1 MKIKAVIFDLD
12 GTLLNTLDD
21 LTDATNHALNAVGR
35 NAIGISDVRGFVG
48 NGVPKLIERALRFTA
63 PSAVGT
69 DGTDDGT
76 FAATLEKF
84 TEYYNVHNTD
94 KTKLYDGIAELLAA
108 LSARG
113 IKTAVVTNK
122 YDGAAQALKIRF
134 FPTVDFVV
142 GTSENVRPKPARDGV
157 DRALAA
163 LGVSAD
169 EAVYVGD
176 GETDMLTAK
185 NAGLPAVA
193 VTWGFRDRTVLAGFD
208 PYAMIDEPK
217 ALITAIDEM
226 TGDKKA

>member
-1 MKIKAVIFDLD
+1 MKVKAVIFDLD

-21 LTDATNHALNAVGR
+21 LTDATNHALNEVGR
-35 NAIGISDVRGFVG
+35 NAIDISDVRRFVG

-63 PSAVGT
+63 PSGVDA
-69 DGTDDGT
+69 DDGT
-76 FAATLEKF
+76 FAKTLEKF

-94 KTKLYDGIAELLAA
+94 KTNLYTGIAELLAA

-134 FPTVDFVV
+134 FPAVDFVV

-163 LGVSAD
+163 LGVKAD
-169 EAVYVGD
+169 EAIYVGD
-176 GETDMLTAK
+176 GETDMQTAK

-193 VTWGFRDRTVLAGFD
+193 VTWGFRDRTVLAGFE
-208 PYAMIDEPK
+208 PHAMIDEPK
-217 ALITAIDEM
+217 ELLTAIEELN
-226 TGDKKA
+226 GDKKS